1 MTDKERREDDALK
14 NLIQAAYGFSDD
26 ELLVDLE
33 EVEATLSDSDFPGI
47 EDRMYRKMMA
57 KLEKEEAA
65 KKTLEKVEGNSLDK
79 TEGEF
84 TNAEVPKRS
93 EIITEIP
100 PIAAAAAPGERVI
113 RFGKKKVVVVGIL
126 AAAFVGMLGVTA
138 IGGKNYFFRDRE
150 IEMGITVNND
160 KNLKYT
166 GDLEEVYKELK
177 NKFEFGILMLGYI
190 PEGMKFNN
198 VEILENQA
206 VFTFDYKEKKVYFIQ
221 EQQIKEASIG
231 VNSDRMT
238 LDEDITN
245 IWLSKKIK
253 LEEERIENAQ
263 MGYAAIVNIDNARYR
278 VFGQL
283 EKEEIIKIAKN
294 LKSYE

>member
-1 MTDKERREDDALK
+1 
-14 NLIQAAYGFSDD
+14 
-26 ELLVDLE
+26 
-33 EVEATLSDSDFPGI
+33 
-47 EDRMYRKMMA
+47 MA

-150 IEMGITVNND
+150 IEMGIIYNND
-160 KNLKYT
+160 KNLRYN
-166 GDLEEVYKELK
+166 GSLDEIYYQIENELEISPLK
-177 NKFEFGILMLGYI
+177 LGYI
-190 PEGMKFNN
+190 PEGMEL
-198 VEILENQA
+198 VELDITNKNA
-206 VFTFDYKEKKVYFIQ
+206 DIVFKYKEKYIHFFQ
-221 EQQIKEASIG
+221 ERLQQEASVGI
-231 VNSDRMT
+231 NSDRI
-238 LDEDITN
+238 LLKDVIYNDWI
-245 IWLSKKIK
+245 KKDFV
-253 LEEERIENAQ
+253 LEEENLEDGNI
-263 MGYAAIVNIDNARYR
+263 GYAAVLSLGNARYR
-278 VFGQL
+278 IMGQFDRDML
-283 EKEEIIKIAKN
+283 VKIIEN
-294 LKSYE
+294 LNY